1 MAKAVQAVDKMLL
14 VVIRNADAASQAAVR
29 QFVSDVYAHMWDDA
43 CLQDKRLLD
52 IRVLMPAEG

>member
-29 QFVSDVYAHMWDDA
+29 QFVSDVYAQMWDNA
-43 CLQDKRLLD
+43 CIQDKRLLD